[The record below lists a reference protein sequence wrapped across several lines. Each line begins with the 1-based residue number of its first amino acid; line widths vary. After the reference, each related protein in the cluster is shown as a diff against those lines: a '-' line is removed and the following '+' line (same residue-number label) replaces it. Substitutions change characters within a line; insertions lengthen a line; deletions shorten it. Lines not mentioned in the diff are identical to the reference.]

1 MQNLTIGLFQFDQ
14 AWENPSKNK
23 QELTNAL
30 SQSPRADLLLLP
42 EMFSTGF
49 SMHATSAAES
59 WNISPTLSWL
69 KALSDEHQCA
79 IFTSLMI
86 EEEGKYYNRGIFI
99 DQGQLIATYD
109 KQYLFAFAGED
120 QVYNAGNQSVVVP
133 FKGWKICLQ
142 ICFDLRFPE
151 SARNRAIPDFDYD
164 LLLYVANWPAKR
176 IAHWDALLLARAIEN
191 QAYMAAVNRVGIDNN
206 GHYYNG
212 HSCVVNPDGTYL
224 TPPIEQKEGLF
235 ITQLSSTALQ
245 ETRNSLPF
253 LRERKWK

>member
-1 MQNLTIGLFQFDQ
+1 MQDLNIGFFQFDQ
-14 AWENPSKNK
+14 AWDNPSENK
-23 QELTNAL
+23 QTLTTAL
-30 SQSPRADLLLLP
+30 SQSPRMDLLILP

-49 SMHATSAAES
+49 NMNAPAVAES
-59 WNISPTLSWL
+59 WNNSPTLSWL
-69 KALSDEHQCA
+69 KTLSVENKFA

-86 EEEGKYYNRGIFI
+86 EEGGKYFNRGVFI
-99 DQGQLIATYD
+99 DQGHLTAIYD
-109 KQYLFAFAGED
+109 KQHLFAFAGED
-120 QVYNAGNQSVVVP
+120 KVYNAGNQPIVVP

-176 IAHWDALLLARAIEN
+176 IGHWDALLLARAIEN
-191 QAYMAAVNRVGIDNN
+191 QAYVAAVNRVGIDNN
-206 GHYYNG
+206 GHHYNG

-235 ITQLSSTALQ
+235 ITQVSSKTLLD
-245 ETRNSLPF
+245 TRKSLPF
-253 LRERKWK
+253 LKERKQK